1 LFIPDFSQCS
11 EAWVICWHKDSP
23 SPLENLIDRFG
34 KLPVLTRQW
43 VRHIIALP
51 DPAGGHAYNWNGNI
65 AMFNVVDDMDVFVH
79 ESGHSLDLLGA
90 YADNPLSSP
99 FPSRLFAPPS
109 SSFSFSLSPSLPS

>member
-1 LFIPDFSQCS
+1 M
-11 EAWVICWHKDSP
+11 
-23 SPLENLIDRFG
+23 NLIDRFG

-65 AMFNVVDDMDVFVH
+65 AMFNIIDNMDVFVH

-90 YADNPLSSP
+90 YADKPLSSTLPP
-99 FPSRLFAPPS
+99 FPT
-109 SSFSFSLSPSLPS
+109 LPLLL

>member
-1 LFIPDFSQCS
+1 MQLFHPLMIKLHRIDNQQCS
-11 EAWVICWHKDSP
+11 EAWVICRHKDSP

-65 AMFNVVDDMDVFVH
+65 AMFNIIDDMDVFVH

-90 YADNPLSSP
+90 YADKPLSSSCILESLTLPP
-99 FPSRLFAPPS
+99 F
-109 SSFSFSLSPSLPS
+109 